1 MAMGGEIVVPT
12 LKDPVRYTIPAGTQ
26 NGTTFRLRE
35 QGIPVLNS
43 KSRGDLLVTVETM
56 VPKRLTEQQK
66 DILRQFAV
74 ASGDEPAPK
83 PGRSIRDIF
92 RNK

>member
-1 MAMGGEIVVPT
+1 MRHIFIINPHAGKQDQKGRIYTMA
-12 LKDPVRYTIPAGTQ
+12 D
-26 NGTTFRLRE
+26 RLRE
-35 QGIPVLNS
+35 QGLPVLNS